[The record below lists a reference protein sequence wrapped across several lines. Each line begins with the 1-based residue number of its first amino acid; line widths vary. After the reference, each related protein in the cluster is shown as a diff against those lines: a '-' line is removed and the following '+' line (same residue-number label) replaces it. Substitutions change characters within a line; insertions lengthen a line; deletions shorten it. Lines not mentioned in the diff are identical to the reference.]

1 MIKNSVQLSKTLVLK
16 SWFAFQMRKAVTIRT
31 QDTKSEPYPGQVEVG
46 HSVGGGTTKPP
57 EHLGLGHS
65 EQRGG
70 NR

>member
-16 SWFAFQMRKAVTIRT
+16 SRFAFQMRKTVIRT

-46 HSVGGGTTKPP
+46 HSVGGGTTKSS
-57 EHLGLGHS
+57 EHLSLGHS

-70 NR
+70 NH

>member
-1 MIKNSVQLSKTLVLK
+1 
-16 SWFAFQMRKAVTIRT
+16 MRKAVTIRT

-46 HSVGGGTTKPP
+46 HSGGGGTTKPP

-70 NR
+70 NH